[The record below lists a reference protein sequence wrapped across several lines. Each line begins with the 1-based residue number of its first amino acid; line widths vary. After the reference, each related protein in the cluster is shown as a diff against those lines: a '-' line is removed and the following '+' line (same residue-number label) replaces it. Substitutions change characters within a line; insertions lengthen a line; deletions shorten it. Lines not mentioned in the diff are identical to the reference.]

1 MKKSLG
7 LVERFRSDRAMI
19 RSSQDSKNLAPR
31 RQGAKVFFP
40 ALRRLV
46 PVLVATILVA
56 AGCGD
61 DDPARRGAIVTPTFA
76 PPSPTPT
83 VSCQFDAGAM
93 PDQTLPPGAPRG
105 DQIPID
111 HIVFLM
117 QENHSL
123 DNYLGQLPAAGH
135 GEVDGIP
142 PGASNPDSDGAAVSV
157 YHEPK
162 YCTSPDVSHSWNGS
176 HQQFNDGRNDGFV
189 ITNNP
194 GGARALGYY
203 EESDLPFYYALA
215 KSFAMGDRYFS
226 SLLGPTYPN
235 RFFSLAATSFGFIR
249 NVSPAEVRPR
259 TIFDVLDEHHVT
271 WKIYYDD
278 APFAVL
284 VRLTR
289 ARNQVHFDRFLAD
302 AAAGTL
308 PQVSFVDPAFTELHG
323 EQTDEHPDANVQF
336 GQRFAATANNALL
349 QSPQW
354 PRSVL
359 FWTYDEHGGFYDH
372 VAPPSACV
380 PDDFAPRLEGG
391 DTAAGFDR
399 YGFRVPFAAV
409 SPYAKPGYVS
419 HRIYDHT
426 SILRFIETRFNL
438 PALTRRDANADPML
452 DLFDFSNPHLL
463 NPPELPDAVVDPE
476 GEQIC
481 RLVR

>member
-1 MKKSLG
+1 MITKKSLVG
-7 LVERFRSDRAMI
+7 AGAVCG
-19 RSSQDSKNLAPR
+19 PR
-31 RQGAKVFFP
+31 TGQPQTAR
-40 ALRRLV
+40 RRLTWPKLKAV
-46 PVLVATILVA
+46 RLAFVFLAATVA
-56 AGCGD
+56 ATGGGD
-61 DDPARRGAIVTPTFA
+61 DDPALRGASPTPTFA

-83 VSCQFDAGAM
+83 VSCLFEAGAM
-93 PDQTLPPGAPRG
+93 PDQTLPAGAPRG
-105 DQIPID
+105 EQIPID

-117 QENHSL
+117 QENHSF
-123 DNYLGQLPAAGH
+123 DNYFGQLPAAGH
-135 GEVDGIP
+135 TEVDGLP
-142 PGASNPDSDGAAVSV
+142 PGASNPDSDGSPISV

-162 YCTSPDVSHSWNGS
+162 YCTSPDVSHSWTGS
-176 HQQFNDGRNDGFV
+176 HRQYNDGRNDGFV

-194 GGARALGYY
+194 GGGRALGYY

-215 KSFAMGDRYFS
+215 KSFAMSDRYFC

-235 RFFSLAATSFGFIR
+235 RFFSLAGTSFGFVR
-249 NVSPAEVRPR
+249 NVSPAEVQPR
-259 TIFDVLDEHHVT
+259 TIFDLLDENHIT

-278 APFAVL
+278 APFAVI

-289 ARNQVHFDRFLAD
+289 ARNQVRFAQFLAD

-336 GQRFAATANNALL
+336 GQRFAASAINALL

-380 PDDFAPRLEGG
+380 PDDFAPRLQAGEPV
-391 DTAAGFDR
+391 AAFDR
-399 YGFRVPFAAV
+399 YGFRVPFVAV

-426 SILRFIETRFNL
+426 SILRFIETRFDL

-452 DLFDFSNPHLL
+452 DLFDFSNPRLL
-463 NPPELPDAVVDPE
+463 NPPELPEAVIDPE
-476 GEQIC
+476 GERIC